1 MTRKADVH
9 YRLVVVSPFG
19 QVLRSGLLL
28 VLSWFSP
35 VPVSMEMGS
44 FCFQQSGTPDS
55 QDPRLT
61 FLYIFLE
68 FLLLK
73 MNALVYAK
81 RCGGSRRKK
90 DLRKKDDICL
100 VVTIC
105 ETLQRFAGCSDYY
118 ASQ

>member
-28 VLSWFSP
+28 VLSLFSP

-68 FLLLK
+68 FFTFE
-73 MNALVYAK
+73 NE
-81 RCGGSRRKK
+81 CSRLCQEVR
-90 DLRKKDDICL
+90 
-100 VVTIC
+100 
-105 ETLQRFAGCSDYY
+105 RFPEEKGLAEER
-118 ASQ
+118 